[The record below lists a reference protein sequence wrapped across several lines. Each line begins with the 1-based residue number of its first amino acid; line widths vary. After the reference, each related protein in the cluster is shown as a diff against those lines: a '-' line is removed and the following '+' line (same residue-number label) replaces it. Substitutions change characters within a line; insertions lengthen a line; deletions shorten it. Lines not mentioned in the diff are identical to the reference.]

1 MMKHLKARIAFGV
14 SLLFGCEFAK
24 QQLFEKGHKIL
35 STLVRLIHVKDKV
48 CWVHGGATEH
58 AMLPQHGQVIRFRPK
73 ISKSSS
79 SE

>member
-35 STLVRLIHVKDKV
+35 STLVRLIQMKDQV
-48 CWVHGGATEH
+48 SRVHGGAAKH
-58 AMLPQHGQVIRFRPK
+58 AMLPQHGQMVCFRPK